1 MLPSCSLLDLWGG
14 FLEVVSRSRWSR
26 GVAGFAFADGP
37 PSQSHDKQRVRTMM
51 LLLKKLLDA
60 NGQLIDLL
68 KSKLLI
74 DIKETE
80 TETKPSVD
88 G

>member
-1 MLPSCSLLDLWGG
+1 
-14 FLEVVSRSRWSR
+14 
-26 GVAGFAFADGP
+26 
-37 PSQSHDKQRVRTMM
+37 MM

-68 KSKLLI
+68 NSKLLI

>member
-1 MLPSCSLLDLWGG
+1 
-14 FLEVVSRSRWSR
+14 
-26 GVAGFAFADGP
+26 
-37 PSQSHDKQRVRTMM
+37 MM

-80 TETKPSVD
+80 TETKPSAD